1 MTLTTRK
8 KLLQQQQEEIRKAK
22 NKKKYDNWLDKQTPA
37 KTLAM
42 KARKKELAK
51 IRKDELSA
59 EELRIRKKR
68 KSQYDKM
75 RRRKGEKRKNVGV
88 IKIRSGRFSARYWHK
103 SYRKHI
109 QIGTY
114 ETEEEA
120 VEARQT
126 YIENQPI
133 GPTPVPTKGPDS
145 SPKAVP
151 NKVIESYNDQYIQPA
166 SLGGFYF

>member
-114 ETEEEA
+114 DTEEEA

-145 SPKAVP
+145 SPKRLSP
-151 NKVIESYNDQYIQPA
+151 TR
-166 SLGGFYF
+166 